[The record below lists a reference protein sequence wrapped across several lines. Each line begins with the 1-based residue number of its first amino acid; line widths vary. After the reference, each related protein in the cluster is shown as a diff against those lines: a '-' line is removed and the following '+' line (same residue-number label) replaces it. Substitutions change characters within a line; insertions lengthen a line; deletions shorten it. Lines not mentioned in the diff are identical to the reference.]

1 MRRLRTWLQ
10 NLALGAL
17 GVGLA
22 VVLAEGLARVVW
34 SEPPVA
40 TAPAELPA
48 GLEEIRGM
56 RAVLRP
62 NVRAIHKGVLFE
74 TNSAGFRDREYPK
87 QKPPGTTRIVLVGD
101 SFTMAQGVAIEHSY
115 ANRLEEMLA
124 DHPGGPYEVL
134 NLGVS
139 GFAINQVFNRMV
151 RLGAAYDPDLVVYGL
166 TLNDIDGP
174 RYRDLIHRFSFIQ
187 QRVRYE
193 RFRESRS
200 HLLRLAWPRL
210 QSLRELL
217 DPPPDSYL
225 NELLVNY
232 AEDSPAWADFVR
244 AIERFGRTQERL
256 QLPIVVFIHSQLF
269 YLNMFHP
276 FSGIY
281 DQVGREA
288 ERAGLRVIQTF
299 PAFLGEDPRAVWVA
313 QHDFHPNSRGHEIL
327 AEALYAGLIEL
338 AAGDQDRWPV
348 PMPPLGTGRPGQ

>member
-1 MRRLRTWLQ
+1 MRRMRTWLQ
-10 NLALGAL
+10 NLALAGI

-22 VVLAEGLARVVW
+22 LVLAEGFLRLAW
-34 SEPPVA
+34 TEPPA
-40 TAPAELPA
+40 TATTAEPPA

-56 RAVLRP
+56 QAVLRP

-74 TNSAGFRDREYPK
+74 TNSAGFRDREYRK
-87 QKPPGTTRIVLVGD
+87 QKPPGTTRIVVVGD

-124 DHPGGPYEVL
+124 DHPGGPYQVL

-139 GFAINQVFNRMV
+139 GFAIEHVLNRLV
-151 RLGAAYDPDLVVYGL
+151 RLGAGYDPDLVVYGL

-200 HLLRLAWPRL
+200 RLLRVAWPRL

-244 AIERFGRTQERL
+244 GIERFGRTQERL
-256 QLPIVVFIHSQLF
+256 QVPIVVFVHSQLF
-269 YLNMFHP
+269 YLNVFHP
-276 FSGIY
+276 FRGIY
-281 DQVGREA
+281 DQIGREA
-288 ERAGLRVIQTF
+288 ERAGLRVIQTL
-299 PAFLGEDPRAVWVA
+299 PAFLGEDPRAVWVS
-313 QHDFHPNSRGHEIL
+313 QHDFHPNPRGHEIL

-338 AAGDQDRWPV
+338 AAGDQALWPV
-348 PMPPLGTGRPGQ
+348 PMPRLGTDR